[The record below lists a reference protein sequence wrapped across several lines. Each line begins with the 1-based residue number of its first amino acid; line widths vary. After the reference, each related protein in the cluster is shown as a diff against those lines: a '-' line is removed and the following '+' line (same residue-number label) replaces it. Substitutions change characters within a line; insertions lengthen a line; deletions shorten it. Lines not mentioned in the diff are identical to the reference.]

1 MFIVFHIVDRY
12 SILKEGRH
20 LNREAMKFPAKAGLL
35 KKHRMDGEMMS
46 QQLPQ
51 MSEQRSSGKGLLI
64 FFLCLVILAG
74 LAFVPA
80 VNQNVA
86 AGMQALT
93 ASAPQTASG
102 DFGTVYDTLK
112 YSRSIHILAMLL
124 VGFGFLMVFVRKHGY
139 SSITAT
145 FLVVS
150 LALPMYMLIKS
161 FGGSE
166 FSLTTIN
173 IDTFL
178 FAEFAA
184 ASLLIAIGA
193 PLGRLKMEQYF
204 IMALLFIPAYILNE
218 WLIVDSGFFKGF
230 LDTGGSVLI
239 HAFGAYF
246 GLGVVSNTLARFE
259 ALPGCENDETSN
271 QFALLGSMILWLFW
285 PSFTSAL
292 VAPDRVVL
300 TAINTVFAL
309 CGATLATYIFS
320 KLIRGKIEVADI
332 ANAALAGGV
341 AIGSICNMTN
351 PGYAL
356 LIGVA
361 AGTLSTIGYAII
373 APKVEQLIK
382 GTDTCGVHN
391 LHGMPGI
398 LGGLTGILVTGLA
411 GVQLLGIVATVVIAF
426 VCGKIAGF
434 VLSLLGVKETPYSDA
449 DEFILGE

>member
-1 MFIVFHIVDRY
+1 MSKLTP
-12 SILKEGRH
+12 SIEPS
-20 LNREAMKFPAKAGLL
+20 AM
-35 KKHRMDGEMMS
+35 R
-46 QQLPQ
+46 Q
-51 MSEQRSSGKGLLI
+51 SGADKGLLI
-64 FFLCLVILAG
+64 LFLLLTIAAALA
-74 LAFVPA
+74 LIPSM
-80 VNQNVA
+80 NHNVA
-86 AGMQALT
+86 SGMNLLASNSTPTT
-93 ASAPQTASG
+93 AAQG
-102 DFGTVYDTLK
+102 DMGTVFDTLK
-112 YSRSIHILAMLL
+112 YGRSIHILAMLL

-150 LALPMYMLIKS
+150 IALPMYMLLKS
-161 FGGSE
+161 YGGLH
-166 FSLTTIN
+166 FSLATIN

-178 FAEFAA
+178 MAEFAA

-204 IMALLFIPAYILNE
+204 LMALLFIPAYILNE
-218 WLIVDSGFFKGF
+218 WLILDSGYLKGF
-230 LDTGGSVLI
+230 LDTGGSVVI

-246 GLGVVSNTLARFE
+246 GLGVVTHTLSRFKE
-259 ALPGCENDETSN
+259 APDCESDATSN

-292 VAPDRVVL
+292 VSPDRVVL

-309 CGATLATYIFS
+309 CGATMSTFIFS
-320 KLIRGKIEVADI
+320 RLLRGKIEIADI

-356 LIGVA
+356 LIGIA
-361 AGTLSTIGYAII
+361 AGALSTLGYAVI
-373 APKVEQLIK
+373 APRVERLIQ

-398 LGGLTGILVTGLA
+398 FGGLTGIIITGAA
-411 GVQLLGIVATVVIAF
+411 GVQVLGILATVIIAF
-426 VCGKIAGF
+426 VCGKITGF
-434 VLSLLGVKETPYSDA
+434 IISLVGSKEIPYN
-449 DEFILGE
+449 DEEEFLIS